1 MHRPMAIFIGMKHV
15 DATDAGKTQSR
26 ESITRLIDAAASGDV
41 SASNQ
46 LWESAYGDVRRMASA
61 YLARERVS
69 SQLQPTM
76 LVHEVF
82 LRIWAKDGV
91 LPSWDGRKQFFGNVG
106 RVMGQYLIDHARR
119 RDRVK
124 HGGAISHHSLSIA
137 SGELACLDVALSDE
151 SMIAIGS
158 LEELE
163 KVAPRAAEVAW
174 LRFVLGLTIEQTAL
188 VLSTSERTV
197 VGDWAFAR
205 AWLRRAI
212 TSASNKEGSADGNA

>member
-1 MHRPMAIFIGMKHV
+1 LRTSEPRKPE
-15 DATDAGKTQSR
+15 SR

-61 YLARERVS
+61 YLARERVN

-106 RVMGQYLIDHARR
+106 RVMGQYLVDHARR

-124 HGGAISHHSLSIA
+124 HGGNLKHHSLSIA
-137 SGELACLDVALSDE
+137 SGELASLEVALSE
-151 SMIAIGS
+151 QSMLAIGS
-158 LEELE
+158 LTDLE
-163 KVAPRAAEVAW
+163 DVAPRAAEVAW

-188 VLSTSERTV
+188 ALDVSERTV
-197 VGDWAFAR
+197 VDDWSFAR

-212 TSASNKEGSADGNA
+212 TSASAEEESPDAGS

>member
-1 MHRPMAIFIGMKHV
+1 MRTSEPRKPE
-15 DATDAGKTQSR
+15 SR

-61 YLARERVS
+61 YLARERVN

-106 RVMGQYLIDHARR
+106 RVMGQYLVDHARR

-124 HGGAISHHSLSIA
+124 HGGNLKHHSLSIA
-137 SGELACLDVALSDE
+137 SGELASLEVALSE
-151 SMIAIGS
+151 QSMLAIGS
-158 LEELE
+158 LTDLE
-163 KVAPRAAEVAW
+163 DVAPRAAEVAW

-188 VLSTSERTV
+188 ALDVSE
-197 VGDWAFAR
+197 
-205 AWLRRAI
+205 
-212 TSASNKEGSADGNA
+212 KKY

>member
-1 MHRPMAIFIGMKHV
+1 MPEARKPESK
-15 DATDAGKTQSR
+15 
-26 ESITRLIDAAASGDV
+26 ESITRLIDAAASGDL
-41 SASNQ
+41 SASSQ
-46 LWESAYGDVRRMASA
+46 LWESAYADVRRMASA
-61 YLARERVS
+61 YLARERVN

-82 LRIWAKDGV
+82 LRIWAKDGT

-119 RDRVK
+119 RGRVK
-124 HGGAISHHSLSIA
+124 HGGDLTQRTLAIA
-137 SGELACLDVALSDE
+137 SGELASLDVALSDQ

-158 LEELE
+158 LSELE
-163 KVAPRAAEVAW
+163 EIAPRAAEVAW

-188 VLSTSERTV
+188 ALDVSERTV
-197 VGDWAFAR
+197 VGDWSFAR

-212 TSASNKEGSADGNA
+212 TSRITEGDSQDVSS

>member
-1 MHRPMAIFIGMKHV
+1 MSTSEARKPESK
-15 DATDAGKTQSR
+15 

-61 YLARERVS
+61 YLARERVN

-124 HGGAISHHSLSIA
+124 HGGEIKHYSLSIA
-137 SGELACLDVALSDE
+137 SGELASLDVALSE
-151 SMIAIGS
+151 QSLQAIGS
-158 LEELE
+158 LADLEE
-163 KVAPRAAEVAW
+163 VAPRAAEVAW

-188 VLSTSERTV
+188 ALDVSERTV
-197 VGDWAFAR
+197 VDDWSFAR
-205 AWLRRAI
+205 AWLRRAV
-212 TSASNKEGSADGNA
+212 TAASTHGESSNVDS

>member
-1 MHRPMAIFIGMKHV
+1 MSTSEARKPE
-15 DATDAGKTQSR
+15 SR
-26 ESITRLIDAAASGDV
+26 ESITRLIDAAASGDI

-61 YLARERVS
+61 YLARERVN

-124 HGGAISHHSLSIA
+124 HGGDFKHHSLSIA
-137 SGELACLDVALSDE
+137 SGELASLDVALSE
-151 SMIAIGS
+151 QSLQAIGS
-158 LEELE
+158 LADLEE
-163 KVAPRAAEVAW
+163 VAPRAAEVAW

-188 VLSTSERTV
+188 ALDISERTV
-197 VGDWAFAR
+197 VGDWSFAR

-212 TSASNKEGSADGNA
+212 TSGSIAEGGFEDVVS

>member
-1 MHRPMAIFIGMKHV
+1 MSTSEARKPESK
-15 DATDAGKTQSR
+15 

-41 SASNQ
+41 SASSQ

-61 YLARERVS
+61 YLARERVN

-124 HGGAISHHSLSIA
+124 HGGDIKKYSLSIA
-137 SGELACLDVALSDE
+137 SGELASLEVALSE
-151 SMIAIGS
+151 QSMVAIGS
-158 LEELE
+158 LTDLE
-163 KVAPRAAEVAW
+163 DIAPRAAEVAW

-188 VLSTSERTV
+188 ALDVSERTV
-197 VGDWAFAR
+197 VDDWSFAR

-212 TSASNKEGSADGNA
+212 TAASTQEDSSDVSS

>member
-1 MHRPMAIFIGMKHV
+1 MRTSEPRKPE
-15 DATDAGKTQSR
+15 SR

-61 YLARERVS
+61 YLARERVN

-106 RVMGQYLIDHARR
+106 RVMGQYLVDHARR

-124 HGGAISHHSLSIA
+124 HGGNLKHHSLSIA
-137 SGELACLDVALSDE
+137 SGELASLEVALSE
-151 SMIAIGS
+151 QSMLAIGS
-158 LEELE
+158 LTDLE
-163 KVAPRAAEVAW
+163 DVAPRAAEVAW

-188 VLSTSERTV
+188 ALDVSERTV
-197 VGDWAFAR
+197 VDDWSFAR

-212 TSASNKEGSADGNA
+212 TSASAEEESPDAGS

>member
-1 MHRPMAIFIGMKHV
+1 LSTSEARKPESK
-15 DATDAGKTQSR
+15 

-61 YLARERVS
+61 YLASERVN

-124 HGGAISHHSLSIA
+124 HGGDIKEYSLSIA
-137 SGELACLDVALSDE
+137 SGELASLEVALSE
-151 SMIAIGS
+151 QSMVAIGS
-158 LEELE
+158 LTDLE
-163 KVAPRAAEVAW
+163 DIAPRAAEVAW

-188 VLSTSERTV
+188 ALDVSERTV
-197 VGDWAFAR
+197 VDDWSFAR

-212 TSASNKEGSADGNA
+212 TAASTQEDSSDVSS

>member
-1 MHRPMAIFIGMKHV
+1 MKFV
-15 DATDAGKTQSR
+15 NKSEVRKPESR

-61 YLARERVS
+61 YLARERVN

-82 LRIWAKDGV
+82 LRIWSKDGV

-124 HGGAISHHSLSIA
+124 HGGDAKQHSISIA

-151 SMIAIGS
+151 SMLAIGS
-158 LEELE
+158 LSELE
-163 KVAPRAAEVAW
+163 EIAPRAAEVAW

-188 VLSTSERTV
+188 ALNISDRTV
-197 VGDWAFAR
+197 VGDWSFAR

-212 TSASNKEGSADGNA
+212 TSSIQEEVDEDGTS

>member
-1 MHRPMAIFIGMKHV
+1 
-15 DATDAGKTQSR
+15 
-26 ESITRLIDAAASGDV
+26 
-41 SASNQ
+41 
-46 LWESAYGDVRRMASA
+46 MASA
-61 YLARERVS
+61 YLARERVN

-124 HGGAISHHSLSIA
+124 HGGDIKKYSLSIA
-137 SGELACLDVALSDE
+137 SGELASLEVALSE
-151 SMIAIGS
+151 QSMLAIGS
-158 LEELE
+158 LTDLE
-163 KVAPRAAEVAW
+163 DIAPRAAEVAW

-188 VLSTSERTV
+188 ALDVSERTV
-197 VGDWAFAR
+197 VDDWSFAR

-212 TSASNKEGSADGNA
+212 TAASTQEDSSDVSS